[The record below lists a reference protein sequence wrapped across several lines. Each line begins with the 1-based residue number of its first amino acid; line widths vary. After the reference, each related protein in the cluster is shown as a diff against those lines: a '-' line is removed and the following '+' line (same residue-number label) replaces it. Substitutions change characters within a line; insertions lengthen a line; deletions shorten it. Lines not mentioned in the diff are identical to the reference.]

1 MGLRAISN
9 SGFTDTKKEATGG
22 AATSAK
28 TAASSNAGTDV
39 PQGPCLSD
47 LTLSVPT
54 GRLVCVVGA
63 VGTGKS
69 SLLSALTGELRYDWC
84 TLAPRPLPLPLPP
97 QHPLSLRVRPPSC
110 RTNVVPCVPPI
121 PSGLCRARWL

>member
-1 MGLRAISN
+1 MGLRAIFN
-9 SGFTDTKKEATGG
+9 SGFTDTKKEAAGG
-22 AATSAK
+22 ASTSAN

-47 LTLSVPT
+47 LTLSVPP

-69 SLLSALTGELRYDWC
+69 SLLSALTGELR
-84 TLAPRPLPLPLPP
+84 
-97 QHPLSLRVRPPSC
+97 
-110 RTNVVPCVPPI
+110 
-121 PSGLCRARWL
+121 